1 MQLTHCINGRKINS
15 NGQEF
20 FLKGK
25 EETAERWGKGMNT
38 FKLKKFMQD
47 ESGQTTTEYI
57 LMLAV
62 LVTIFMQFKKK
73 LSAMLNGL
81 MSGVE
86 GKAARALEE
95 DE

>member
-1 MQLTHCINGRKINS
+1 
-15 NGQEF
+15 
-20 FLKGK
+20 
-25 EETAERWGKGMNT
+25 MNT
-38 FKLKKFMQD
+38 TRLKKFVQD

-73 LSAMLNGL
+73 LSAMLNDL
-81 MSGVE
+81 MGGVSN
-86 GKAARALEE
+86 KAAKALEE

>member
-1 MQLTHCINGRKINS
+1 
-15 NGQEF
+15 
-20 FLKGK
+20 
-25 EETAERWGKGMNT
+25 
-38 FKLKKFMQD
+38 MQD

-81 MSGVE
+81 MTGVE
-86 GKAARALEE
+86 GKASRALEE
-95 DE
+95 EE